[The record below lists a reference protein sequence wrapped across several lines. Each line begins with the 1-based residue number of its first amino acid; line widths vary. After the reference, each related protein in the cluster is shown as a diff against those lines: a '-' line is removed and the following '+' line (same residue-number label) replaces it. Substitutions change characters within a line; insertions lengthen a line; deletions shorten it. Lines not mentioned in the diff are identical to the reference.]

1 MICKI
6 YAVSQKYHYKTI
18 ISHDQDNE
26 YLSTGKLSQTT
37 FQTYNQDNANTTIKN
52 LIQTTFYNGKIVN

>member
-37 FQTYNQDNANTTIKN
+37 FQLTIK
-52 LIQTTFYNGKIVN
+52 ITQTPL